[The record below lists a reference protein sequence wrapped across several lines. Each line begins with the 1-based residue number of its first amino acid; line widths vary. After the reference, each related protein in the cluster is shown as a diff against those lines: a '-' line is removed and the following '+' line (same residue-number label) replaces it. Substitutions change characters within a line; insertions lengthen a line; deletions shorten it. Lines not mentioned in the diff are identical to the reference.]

1 MLDLSLIIL
10 SLTGNRGL
18 KQIVSCEKPSLPWP
32 DALNLAVVS
41 SRRAMIALPLSGFPR
56 CQIDVASE

>member
-18 KQIVSCEKPSLPWP
+18 KQIVSCEKPSLPWS

>member
-32 DALNLAVVS
+32 EALNLAVVT
-41 SRRAMIALPLSGFPR
+41 SRPVMIALPLSGFPQ